1 VEFEDRI
8 VGGVVPKQYVP
19 AVEKGLRE
27 AAQKGVLAGYPA
39 IDFKAI
45 LYDGSYHEVDSSEMA
60 FKIAASMGFKKCFV
74 EASPVLLEPIM
85 NVEVV
90 VPEEYLGDVMGDL
103 NSRRGRIMGIE
114 GRGRFQVVKAQ
125 VPLAEMFRY
134 AIVLRSMTSG
144 RGNFSME
151 FSHYEEVPQDLAK
164 KIIAQVQAEGEG
176 EAASGK

>member
-1 VEFEDRI
+1 
-8 VGGVVPKQYVP
+8 
-19 AVEKGLRE
+19 
-27 AAQKGVLAGYPA
+27 
-39 IDFKAI
+39 
-45 LYDGSYHEVDSSEMA
+45 
-60 FKIAASMGFKKCFV
+60 
-74 EASPVLLEPIM
+74 
-85 NVEVV
+85 
-90 VPEEYLGDVMGDL
+90 
-103 NSRRGRIMGIE
+103 MGIE